1 MSEDLF
7 INITPAEIRSALLVD
22 DVLVDL
28 IVDQNERTS
37 VVGNVYLGRV
47 ERVMNGMQAAFIGIG
62 LSRSGFLG
70 LDNGARR
77 NGEPDIPVHEGEQ
90 VIVQVTKDALEGKG
104 VQLSRRI
111 ALPGR
116 YLVYAPRQGRVMV
129 SRQIDD
135 EAERDRLTE
144 IMTNLSLRE
153 EGFIVRTAAVG
164 VSREE
169 LESDCKE
176 LRQMWHAVEASLSSS
191 KVPSCL
197 HEDLDPML
205 RVLRDHALDN
215 INSVHV
221 DDAKGATKARDFCER
236 VMPGMADRVRFHT
249 GPEEMFEQYGIEEEV
264 SRAGDQRVEL
274 ISGGSLVIETLEALT
289 AIDVNSG
296 RFDNAS
302 DHEQIAFL
310 TNCEA
315 AQEAARQIRLRNI
328 SGLIVVDFIHM
339 EETKHWNEVIETFE
353 KVCTRDRNPT
363 RVLGRTN
370 AGLVEVTRRRRRE
383 PLLNTMTQICGTCG
397 GVGRVRS
404 METISAE
411 ILRSLRREA
420 RVAGPGELV
429 VYASEGVVDLLENTF
444 GIEVDGIE
452 DEWGRTIV
460 LRVDKDYVRDSF
472 DIVAERANG

>member
-1 MSEDLF
+1 MAEDLF
-7 INITPAEIRSALLVD
+7 INVTPAEIRSALFID

-28 IVDQNERTS
+28 IVDHNDRTS
-37 VVGNVYLGRV
+37 VVGNIYLGRI
-47 ERVMNGMQAAFIGIG
+47 ERVMNGMQAAFVNIG
-62 LSRSGFLG
+62 LTRSGFLG
-70 LDNGARR
+70 LDNGTRR

-116 YLVYAPRQGRVMV
+116 YLVYAPRQDRVMV
-129 SRQIDD
+129 SRKIED
-135 EAERDRLTE
+135 EGERDRLTE
-144 IMTNLSLRE
+144 IMTNLASPE

-164 VSREE
+164 VSNDE
-169 LESDCKE
+169 LQTDCKD
-176 LRQMWHAVEASLSSS
+176 LRQKWHDIEVSQASS

-197 HEDLDPML
+197 HEDLDPVL

-215 INSVHV
+215 INTVHV
-221 DDAKGATKARDFCER
+221 DDPKAVTKARDFCER
-236 VMPGMADRVRFHT
+236 VMPGMADRVKLHS

-264 SRAGDQRVEL
+264 SRTGEQHVDL
-274 ISGGSLVIETLEALT
+274 ISGGSLVIESLEALT

-296 RFDNAS
+296 RFDSAD
-302 DHEQIAFL
+302 DHEQNAFL

-315 AQEAARQIRLRNI
+315 AREAARQIRLRNI

-353 KVCTRDRNPT
+353 NVSARDRNPT
-363 RVLGRTN
+363 RVLGVTN

-383 PLLNTMTQICGTCG
+383 PLLNTMTQTCETCG
-397 GVGRVRS
+397 GAGRVRS
-404 METISAE
+404 METISIE
-411 ILRSLRREA
+411 ILRSLGREA

-429 VYASEGVVDLLENTF
+429 VYASEGVIDLLENTY
-444 GIEVDGIE
+444 GIEVDAIE

-460 LRVDKDYVRDSF
+460 LRADNDYERDRF
-472 DIVAERANG
+472 DIVTMRPNE